1 MFAGEVEHD
10 SRIRRRIERGHDEGE
25 LGGRLFGTDLL
36 DLDAPIAEQSGQGAA
51 DDRRLDANG
60 HSASCLALVVDQEG
74 RMSARVVIVE
84 DHGLIAETLG
94 AALGARNL
102 VVHVVHATSA
112 TDVVTDVRRASP
124 DVILLDLDLG
134 DADRDGADL
143 VPQLAPTGAAVVM
156 LTGVTDEIR
165 LARCIRAGA
174 VGVLSKSAGF
184 DRLVAAVRQVVER
197 GTLLSSHEREEHL
210 ALLRRHERDVDR
222 RLHRFRELTPR
233 EAEILRALC
242 HGVTVDQI
250 AAGDQ
255 VSVSTVRTQ
264 VRAIR
269 RKLGVSSQLAAT
281 ALARDSGWLDAT

>member
-1 MFAGEVEHD
+1 MEDEG
-10 SRIRRRIERGHDEGE
+10 RIRRRIERGHDEVE
-25 LGGRLFGTDLL
+25 PGGRVSGTDLAHL
-36 DLDAPIAEQSGQGAA
+36 HATIAEQRGQGAA
-51 DDRRLDANG
+51 DDRRLDADG
-60 HSASCLALVVDQEG
+60 HPACAHALVLDREG

-84 DHGLIAETLG
+84 DHGLIAETVG
-94 AALGARNL
+94 KALGARNL
-102 VVHVVHATSA
+102 DVHVVHATSV
-112 TDVVTDVRRASP
+112 TDVVADVRRASP
-124 DVILLDLDLG
+124 DVVLLDLDLG
-134 DADRDGADL
+134 DEDRDGADL

-156 LTGVTDEIR
+156 LTGVTDEVR
-165 LARCIRAGA
+165 LARCVRAGA

-184 DRLVAAVRQVVER
+184 DRLVAAVRQVLDR
-197 GTLLSSHEREEHL
+197 GTLLSPHEREEHL

-233 EAEILRALC
+233 EAEILRSLC

-281 ALARDSGWLDAT
+281 ALARDSGWLDAP